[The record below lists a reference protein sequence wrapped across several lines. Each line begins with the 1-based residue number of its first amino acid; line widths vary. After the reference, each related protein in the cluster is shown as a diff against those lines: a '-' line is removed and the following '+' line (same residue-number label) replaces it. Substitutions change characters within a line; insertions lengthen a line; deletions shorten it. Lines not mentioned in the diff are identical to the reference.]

1 MTTNSTPKHPTLI
14 DALIPLIV
22 LIGLLATTVFVFD
35 KEEVGGPN
43 MMALILAATVA
54 ALIGI
59 KNGHTWKE
67 IEKGMIETIS
77 MSLHAVLILLMVGSL
92 IGSWIL
98 AGTVPTM
105 IYYGV
110 DFIAPDYFYMT
121 SCLVCALVGFSIGSS
136 WTVAGTL
143 GIGLMGI
150 AAAMDM
156 SLAISAGAIISGAYF
171 GDKLSPLS
179 DTTNL
184 ASGVTGTNLFSHIQH
199 MLWTTVPSFIIALS
213 IFFMLGMGDRSA
225 VVASDIV
232 LLQNTLDQTFT
243 INPLMLAPL
252 GLLLFM
258 AIKKLPALSTL
269 ITGTV
274 VGCVFAIAFQWD
286 AVVYLANDS
295 ALSPIGAA
303 FKGLFS
309 AMYLGYSSSTGNEA
323 LDSLLSKGGM
333 GSMLYTIGLVVN
345 AMAFGGAMAKTGLL
359 QRLVKATLSRVRTA
373 GGLIS
378 ATVGSCVG
386 TNIAAADQYLSVVIP
401 GQMFVDEYKERNLS
415 ALNLSRTLEDSG
427 TLCSALI
434 PWNTCG
440 AYMTATLGV
449 STFAYAPFAFFN
461 ICCPII
467 AIIYGYSHFK
477 LPAAEPEASA

>member
-1 MTTNSTPKHPTLI
+1 MTMNSTPKHPTLI

-59 KNGHTWKE
+59 KNGHTWKD

-213 IFFMLGMGDRSA
+213 VFFMLGMGDRSA
-225 VVASDIV
+225 EVASDIV

-243 INPLMLAPL
+243 INPFMLAPL

-274 VGCVFAIAFQWD
+274 VGCGFAIAFQWD
-286 AVVYLANDS
+286 AVVFLANDS

-309 AMYLGYSSSTGNEA
+309 AMYLGYSANTGNEA

-415 ALNLSRTLEDSG
+415 PLNLSRTLEDSG

-461 ICCPII
+461 ICCPVI
-467 AIIYGYSHFK
+467 AIIYGYTHFK
-477 LPAAEPEASA
+477 LPAADPEATV

>member
-1 MTTNSTPKHPTLI
+1 MNKTPKQPTLI
-14 DALIPLIV
+14 DALIPLV
-22 LIGLLATTVFVFD
+22 ALIALLATTVFVFD

-43 MMALILAATVA
+43 MIALIMAATVA
-54 ALIGI
+54 AIIGI

-67 IEKGMIETIS
+67 IEQGMIETIS
-77 MSLHAVLILLMVGSL
+77 MSLQAVLILLMVGSL

-110 DFIAPDYFYMT
+110 DLIAPDYFYMT

-150 AAAMDM
+150 ASAMDM

-184 ASGVTGTNLFSHIQH
+184 ASAVTNNNLFSHIQH
-199 MLWTTVPSFIIALS
+199 MLWTTVPSFIIALG
-213 IFFMLGMGDRSA
+213 IFYTLGINNGSQ
-225 VVASDIV
+225 VVVSDIV
-232 LLQNTLDQTFT
+232 VLQNTIKDTFT
-243 INPLMLAPL
+243 INPFMLVPL
-252 GLLLFM
+252 ALLLFM
-258 AIKKLPALSTL
+258 AIKKLPALSSLIVGTL
-269 ITGTV
+269 
-274 VGCVFAIAFQWD
+274 VGCLFAILFQWEVIIN
-286 AVVYLANDS
+286 AANDS
-295 ALSPIGAA
+295 SLSPIAAA

-309 AMYLGYSSSTGNEA
+309 ALYLGYSSNSGNEA

-333 GSMLYTIGLVVN
+333 GSMLYTIGLIVN
-345 AMAFGGAMAKTGLL
+345 AMAFGGTMAKTGLL
-359 QRLVKATLSRVRTA
+359 QRLVQATLSRVKTA

-378 ATVGSCVG
+378 ATVGSCIG

-401 GQMFVDEYKERNLS
+401 GQMFVNSYKERNLNT
-415 ALNLSRTLEDSG
+415 LNLSRTLEDSG
-427 TLCSALI
+427 TLTSALI

-440 AYMTATLGV
+440 AYLTATLGV
-449 STFAYAPFAFFN
+449 STFAYAPYAFFN

-467 AIIYGYSHFK
+467 AIIYGYTNFK
-477 LPAAEPEASA
+477 LLTEKPEAA

>member
-1 MTTNSTPKHPTLI
+1 MTINKTPKHPTLI

-59 KNGHTWKE
+59 KNGHTWKD

-213 IFFMLGMGDRSA
+213 FFYMLGMGDRSA

-232 LLQNTLDQTFT
+232 LLQNTLDKTFT
-243 INPLMLAPL
+243 INPFMLAPL
-252 GLLLFM
+252 FLLLFM

-274 VGCVFAIAFQWD
+274 VGCLFAIAFQWD

-401 GQMFVDEYKERNLS
+401 GQMFVEEYKERNLS
-415 ALNLSRTLEDSG
+415 PLNLSRTLEDSG

-449 STFAYAPFAFFN
+449 STFVYAPFAIFN

-467 AIIYGYSHFK
+467 AIIYGYTHFK
-477 LPAAEPEASA
+477 LPAAEPQT